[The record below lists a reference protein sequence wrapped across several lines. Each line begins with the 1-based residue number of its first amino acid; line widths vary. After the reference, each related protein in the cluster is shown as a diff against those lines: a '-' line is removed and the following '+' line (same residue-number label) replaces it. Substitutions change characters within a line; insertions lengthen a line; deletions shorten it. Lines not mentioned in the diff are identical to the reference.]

1 MNSETNAA
9 ATPRI
14 FSPWLVAITV
24 TLATFMEILDSSI
37 ANIALPHIAGSL
49 GASTDESTWVLTSY
63 LVSSAIVLP
72 LSGWLTTIMGRKR
85 FYMTC
90 VAIFTA
96 SSVLCGLSA
105 SLPMLIISRILQ
117 GAGGGGLQ
125 TSEQAIL
132 ADTFTEKQRGMAFA
146 VYGVAVIVAPA
157 IGPTVGGWITDN
169 YSWHWIFFIN
179 APIGLLSLFL
189 THHVVHDPPWIK
201 RLHKRGIK
209 TDYVGIALI
218 VVGVGSLQYALD
230 KGTED
235 DWFSSHTIV
244 VCSVIAAITLVALV
258 IREWTYR
265 DPIMDLTLLKKRN
278 FATSIIFSFALGAVM
293 NGTTIMIPQFMQD
306 VLGYSAERAGMA
318 LMLGGFTLML
328 LMPLAAL
335 LGARMDRRYIL
346 GFGFAAMSFGLYH
359 LTSIDLDI
367 AFGQLEILRVIQ
379 LVGLP
384 FIFVNITTLN
394 YVRVPPEK
402 HNQVSGLSNFSR
414 NIGGAVGVSILNTF
428 QFRQTQIQR
437 ANMSAHTNHANPF
450 FEHQLAGITTSFTA
464 MGFPSAQA
472 TQKALAQM
480 SQTVDQQASVLSYV
494 NAFWL
499 MAVAV
504 ACLIPLVFLLKKPSK
519 ADEEST
525 AHAH

>member
-1 MNSETNAA
+1 MSNESAA
-9 ATPRI
+9 PRV
-14 FSPWLVAITV
+14 FNPWLVAITV

-72 LSGWLTTIMGRKR
+72 LSGWLTTVMGRKR

-90 VAIFTA
+90 VAIFTV
-96 SSVLCGLSA
+96 SSVLCGLSV

-132 ADTFTEKQRGMAFA
+132 ADTFSEKQRSMAFA

-189 THHVVHDPPWIK
+189 THHIVHDPPWIK
-201 RLHKRGIK
+201 NLQKSGIK
-209 TDYVGIALI
+209 TDYAGIALI
-218 VVGVGSLQYALD
+218 VVGVGFLQYALD

-244 VCSVIAAITLVALV
+244 VCSVISAVALVALV
-258 IREWTYR
+258 IREWTHR
-265 DPIMDLTLLKKRN
+265 DPIIDLTLLKKQN
-278 FATSIIFSFALGAVM
+278 FATSILFSFALGAVM

-306 VLGYSAERAGMA
+306 VLGYSAERAGLA
-318 LMLGGFTLML
+318 LMPGGFALML
-328 LMPLAAL
+328 LMPIAAL
-335 LGARMDRRYIL
+335 LGTRIDRRYVL
-346 GFGFAAMSFGLYH
+346 AFGFAAMAFGLYH
-359 LTSIDLDI
+359 LTSIDLDVT
-367 AFGQLEILRVIQ
+367 FGQLQILRVIQ

-394 YVRVPPEK
+394 YVGVPPEK

-437 ANMSAHTNHANPF
+437 TNMSAHTNHANPF
-450 FEHQLAGITTSFTA
+450 FEQQLSGISSSFRA
-464 MGFPSAQA
+464 MGFPSTQA
-472 TQKALAQM
+472 SHKALAQM
-480 SQTVDQQASVLSYV
+480 SQTLDQQASVLSYV
-494 NAFWL
+494 NAFWIL
-499 MAVAV
+499 AMSV
-504 ACLIPLVFLLKKPSK
+504 ACLIPLVFILKKPGK
-519 ADEEST
+519 AESA

>member
-1 MNSETNAA
+1 
-9 ATPRI
+9 
-14 FSPWLVAITV
+14 
-24 TLATFMEILDSSI
+24 
-37 ANIALPHIAGSL
+37 
-49 GASTDESTWVLTSY
+49 
-63 LVSSAIVLP
+63 
-72 LSGWLTTIMGRKR
+72 
-85 FYMTC
+85 
-90 VAIFTA
+90 
-96 SSVLCGLSA
+96 
-105 SLPMLIISRILQ
+105 
-117 GAGGGGLQ
+117 
-125 TSEQAIL
+125 
-132 ADTFTEKQRGMAFA
+132 
-146 VYGVAVIVAPA
+146 
-157 IGPTVGGWITDN
+157 
-169 YSWHWIFFIN
+169 
-179 APIGLLSLFL
+179 
-189 THHVVHDPPWIK
+189 
-201 RLHKRGIK
+201 
-209 TDYVGIALI
+209 
-218 VVGVGSLQYALD
+218 
-230 KGTED
+230 
-235 DWFSSHTIV
+235 
-244 VCSVIAAITLVALV
+244 
-258 IREWTYR
+258 
-265 DPIMDLTLLKKRN
+265 
-278 FATSIIFSFALGAVM
+278 
-293 NGTTIMIPQFMQD
+293 

-394 YVRVPPEK
+394 YVGVPPEK

>member
-1 MNSETNAA
+1 VNSEANAA

-14 FSPWLVAITV
+14 FNPWLIAVTV

-37 ANIALPHIAGSL
+37 ANIALPHIAGAL

-72 LSGWLTTIMGRKR
+72 LSGWLTTVMGRKR

-90 VAIFTA
+90 VSIFTA
-96 SSVLCGLSA
+96 SSVLCGLSV

-132 ADTFTEKQRGMAFA
+132 ADTFSEKQRGMAFA
-146 VYGVAVIVAPA
+146 VYGAAVIVAPA

-179 APIGLLSLFL
+179 GPIGLLSLFL
-189 THHVVHDPPWIK
+189 THHIVHDPPWLK
-201 RLHKRGIK
+201 KLTKSSIK
-209 TDYVGIALI
+209 TDYIGIALI
-218 VVGVGSLQYALD
+218 VVGVGTLQYVLD
-230 KGTED
+230 KGTEA
-235 DWFSSHTIV
+235 DWFSSHTIA

-258 IREWTYR
+258 TREWTHR
-265 DPIMDLTLLKKRN
+265 DPIMDLTLMRKRN
-278 FATSIIFSFALGAVM
+278 FATSIIFSSALGAVM

-306 VLGYSAERAGMA
+306 VLGYSAERAGLA

-335 LGARMDRRYIL
+335 LGARMDRRFVL
-346 GFGFAAMSFGLYH
+346 GAGFAAMSFGLYH
-359 LTSIDLDI
+359 LTSIDLDVT
-367 AFGQLEILRVIQ
+367 FRQLEILRVIQ

-394 YVRVPPEK
+394 YVGVPPEK

-428 QFRQTQIQR
+428 QFRQSQIQR
-437 ANMSAHTNHANPF
+437 TNMSAHTNNANPF
-450 FEHQLAGITTSFTA
+450 FLHQLAGLTNSFKA
-464 MGFPSAQA
+464 MGFPSVQA
-472 TQKALAQM
+472 SQKALAQM
-480 SQTVDQQASVLSYV
+480 STTLDQQANVLSYV

-499 MAVAV
+499 MAVAI
-504 ACLIPLVFLLKKPSK
+504 ACLIPLVLLLKKPTK
-519 ADEEST
+519 ADEEAA